1 MKLKLKFKRENMW
14 EDDESE
20 FEIQNE
26 GMRHVKVREFCEA
39 KLPVEENEKGVKRV

>member
-26 GMRHVKVREFCEA
+26 GF
-39 KLPVEENEKGVKRV
+39 VETY